1 MNIHDKLFVFLV
13 DCRRRVPVPG
23 VCFIIIPM
31 NYCGLWIIRSMNRT
45 LSHVL
50 SLKNENCF

>member
-1 MNIHDKLFVFLV
+1 MNIHDKLFVFFV

-31 NYCGLWIIRSMNRT
+31 NYCGLWIIRSMIRT